1 MKRLLKVYENG
12 IEIKST
18 VKNIITCYILA
29 RFWMNGEEY
38 RVRQVLIENINY

>member
-18 VKNIITCYILA
+18 VKNRITCYILA
-29 RFWMNGEEY
+29 WLWMNDEEY
-38 RVRQVLIENINY
+38 NVRQVLIENINY

>member
-12 IEIKST
+12 LEIKST

-29 RFWMNGEEY
+29 WLWMNGEGY
-38 RVRQVLIENINY
+38 RIRKALIENIKH